1 MAAETPEEARRRLA
15 TERARAEGRRRAAS
29 DQETS
34 LGDERLRASKTLA
47 LSSRGQEMRA
57 PALLRLAEE
66 AAGAAAAK
74 TPPQRISEQNF
85 LLRNLDLLSSA
96 RAAVPVKKVVRMQ
109 TKEPGSLLNRLNLR
123 PNVQELF
130 KIRPYQVGAL
140 VPKIRLYKVFL
151 DDTSTP
157 GKIVELKFN
166 DHTTPVSIEDIT
178 KTKYGRGDGV
188 GIQSFTVET
197 QGTNPA
203 EGALVRCTLS
213 IFFQTWKCSRPP
225 PLSTRMIIWN

>member
-1 MAAETPEEARRRLA
+1 MARLDINIPA
-15 TERARAEGRRRAAS
+15 VQRAERESRPHMAV
-29 DQETS
+29 
-34 LGDERLRASKTLA
+34 GD
-47 LSSRGQEMRA
+47 A
-57 PALLRLAEE
+57 PAGSAAAQE
-66 AAGAAAAK
+66 AAK
-74 TPPQRISEQNF
+74 KPPQRISEQNF

-109 TKEPGSLLNRLNLR
+109 TKEPGSLLSRLNLR

-130 KIRPYQVGAL
+130 KIMPYQVGAL

-188 GIQSFTVET
+188 GIQSFK
-197 QGTNPA
+197 
-203 EGALVRCTLS
+203 
-213 IFFQTWKCSRPP
+213 TWKCLQR
-225 PLSTRMIIWN
+225 LLLNTRMIIWN